1 MAKRIRQIQS
11 DFLDVLDFF
20 TSKGI
25 ITSDPEPSIVPTA
38 KRIHRLTYSLIW
50 WRFRFSRG
58 PQNQKVFLHE
68 LASDALQVLPQ
79 ALMGYQKTTMFLVRG
94 IVEHVIRHVY
104 YSDHPIEFQ
113 RINLEK
119 RWYIPIADHFT
130 YLKTHPLYANIEK
143 KFDAVGRLKNLHQ
156 ELSLFVHGMKI
167 SHMEMR
173 PGLRK
178 IKLNQL
184 IFARQADFIRRAAE
198 SSNFILAVFH
208 KTGLLKLHPDDQ
220 KVVLLTFPPKARRV
234 LAGLS

>member
-1 MAKRIRQIQS
+1 M
-11 DFLDVLDFF
+11 V
-20 TSKGI
+20 
-25 ITSDPEPSIVPTA
+25 
-38 KRIHRLTYSLIW
+38 
-50 WRFRFSRG
+50 
-58 PQNQKVFLHE
+58 
-68 LASDALQVLPQ
+68 
-79 ALMGYQKTTMFLVRG
+79 LVRG

-130 YLKTHPLYANIEK
+130 YLKTHPLYADTEK

-178 IKLNQL
+178 IKLNPS
-184 IFARQADFIRRAAE
+184 IFARQADFIRCAAE

-208 KTGLLKLHPDDQ
+208 RTALSKLPPDDQ
-220 KVVLLTFPPKARRV
+220 KVVLLTFPANARRV